1 MATIVLIRPGSTD
14 YDQQSRLLGTLEMP
28 MNAAGRAHMDGVI
41 RQLQDRGIRLEA
53 IFASPTDPACSAAR
67 AVADSQPSAKVRE
80 LEELRNV
87 NQGLWQGLP
96 EADVRKRYPRL
107 FRNGRE
113 KPQAIHPPEGES
125 LGAACER
132 IQKILNKAIR
142 KYRVFAVVVADP
154 IATVIRCT
162 LQDRCP
168 DVTSCL
174 CGEDKQDTIE
184 IFETERFDSS
194 SFIKSEAA
202 EPAKVGTTQ
211 LHPSPAGLRTSNSA
225 QESAS

>member
-14 YDQQSRLLGTLEMP
+14 YADQSRLLGTLEMP
-28 MNAAGRAHMDGVI
+28 MNAEGVEQVQDII
-41 RQLQDRGIRLEA
+41 RQLQQQDVQLEA
-53 IFASPTDPACSAAR
+53 IFASPTDPACGTAR
-67 AVADSQPSAKVRE
+67 AIAESQPSAKVKE

-87 NQGLWQGLP
+87 DQGLWQGLP
-96 EADVRKRYPRL
+96 EADVRKRYPKL

-113 KPQAIHPPEGES
+113 KPHTIYPPEGES
-125 LGAACER
+125 LGDACER
-132 IQKILNKAIR
+132 IQKILNKAIK

-174 CGEDKQDTIE
+174 CGENNSDIVELFDT
-184 IFETERFDSS
+184 TNFDSN
-194 SFIKSEAA
+194 SFLNSEHA
-202 EPAKVGTTQ
+202 EPAKVGA
-211 LHPSPAGLRTSNSA
+211 HGGS

>member
-1 MATIVLIRPGSTD
+1 MATVVLIRPGSTD
-14 YDQQSRLLGTLEMP
+14 YDRQSRLLGTLEMP
-28 MNAAGRAHMDGVI
+28 LNAAGREHIDSVV
-41 RQLQDRGIRLEA
+41 RQLHDRGVRLEA
-53 IFASPTDPACSAAR
+53 IFASPTDPACTAAR
-67 AVADSQPSAKVRE
+67 AIADSQPGAKVRE

-125 LGAACER
+125 LGDACER

-174 CGEDKQDTIE
+174 CGEDNQNTIE
-184 IFETERFDSS
+184 VFETERFDSS
-194 SFIKSEAA
+194 SFLKSEVV
-202 EPAKVGTTQ
+202 ETAKVGAARLDGPTNGVRRSDR
-211 LHPSPAGLRTSNSA
+211 P